1 MSLFETLQCHRLK
14 NNLLHNSKMQ
24 FFRKHSVMPV
34 FDSMISCFLKV
45 DFQKPPKHS
54 ESMWSF

>member
-1 MSLFETLQCHRLK
+1 MGTIK
-14 NNLLHNSKMQ
+14 
-24 FFRKHSVMPV
+24 RKHSVMPV